1 VKQVSIVIPVYNST
15 HSLFEL
21 HERINGAMLKI
32 GKSFEIIF
40 VDDNSKDMSWDTLL
54 KIKEKAG
61 EQVTIIQLKKNVGQH
76 NAIICGFNFCSG
88 EIIITMDDDLQHP
101 PEEINKLIIQHEKNQ
116 ADVVY
121 GVYKDRKHGV
131 VRATGSMMAQKS
143 SKYFANNKK
152 GTGSSFR
159 LFSKA
164 IVDRLKGH
172 LQNFIYIDEI
182 IHWYTGNIEAVEVEH
197 HARAEG
203 KSSYNL
209 IKLTRMYFSVL
220 INFVAWPLKAITF
233 MGVSFSI
240 ISFVIGVLYIIKKVF
255 FNVDV
260 PGFTAIIVLLCF
272 STSLMLMSLGIIGQY
287 LYKIYHQQNGKPP
300 YYINTV
306 I

>member
-1 VKQVSIVIPVYNST
+1 VAEVSIVIPVYNST
-15 HSLFEL
+15 RSLVEL
-21 HERINGAMLKI
+21 HERLNRVLTAS

-40 VDDNSKDMSWDTLL
+40 VDDNSKDLSWDTLK
-54 KIKEKAG
+54 KIKENGA
-61 EQVTIIQLKKNVGQH
+61 EHITLVQLKKNVGQH

-101 PEEINKLIIQHEKNQ
+101 PEEINKLIAQYEKNH

-121 GVYKDRKHGV
+121 GIYKNRQHGI
-131 VRATGSMMAQKS
+131 VRSTGSKMAQKS

-159 LFSKA
+159 LFSRA

-182 IHWYTGNIEAVEVEH
+182 IHWYTGNIEAVEVDH
-197 HARAEG
+197 HPRKEG
-203 KSSYNL
+203 KSSYS
-209 IKLTRMYFSVL
+209 IFKLTRMYFSVL

-233 MGVSFSI
+233 IGVSFSL
-240 ISFVIGVLYIIKKVF
+240 ISFIIGVLYIIKKVF

-287 LYKIYHQQNGKPP
+287 LFKIYHQQNGKPP

-306 I
+306 L